1 MYSNAVLTHCI
12 SFLLT
17 YLGLHGLSTYTPQVH
32 RRWVACQSLTGTVQ
46 QNQSSSQGSPLIT
59 TRAGQSVQVAARVK
73 RACSEWVS
81 LSPSETAS
89 SSSSSLIPSWASCPT
104 CSCSPNPHD
113 YTSTRRTTL
122 TKKES
127 GASASPFEH
136 RLHVLN
142 LLARELLEL
151 GVGVEDAGRS
161 RSSVALV
168 DVQPAGQFGGQ
179 LGGRVAAGCLRLLRF
194 GSDRAL
200 FGLRPRFSLLRS
212 GQPRLQLPGQFF
224 RCHAEERTLLSEAV
238 RERGAC
244 QSLSEPLSSWPRP
257 TDRTER
263 CFRLHFS
270 Q

>member
-1 MYSNAVLTHCI
+1 M
-12 SFLLT
+12 
-17 YLGLHGLSTYTPQVH
+17 
-32 RRWVACQSLTGTVQ
+32 
-46 QNQSSSQGSPLIT
+46 
-59 TRAGQSVQVAARVK
+59 K

-89 SSSSSLIPSWASCPT
+89 SSSSSSSSSGRGLIPSWAPCPT
-104 CSCSPNPHD
+104 CSFSPNPHD
-113 YTSTRRTTL
+113 YTSIRRTTL

-142 LLARELLEL
+142 LLAGELLEL
-151 GVGVEDAGRS
+151 RVGVEDAGGS

-200 FGLRPRFSLLRS
+200 SGLRPRLSLLRS

-224 RCHAEERTLLSEAV
+224 RCHAEERTLLSEPV

-244 QSLSEPLSSWPRP
+244 QSLPVPLSSRPPR
-257 TDRTER
+257 TDSTEP
-263 CFRLHFS
+263 CFRSHFS